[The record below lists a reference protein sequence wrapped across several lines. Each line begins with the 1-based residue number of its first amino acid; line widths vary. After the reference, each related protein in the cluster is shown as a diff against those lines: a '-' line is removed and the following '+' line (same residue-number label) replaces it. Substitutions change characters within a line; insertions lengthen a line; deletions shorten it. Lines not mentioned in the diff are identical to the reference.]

1 MAALAVLYDAPGPK
15 AKVRNLVLSVV
26 FAALLVLAIW
36 WIIGVLAGTDQLEGS
51 KWKPF
56 VEGDV
61 WTTFLLPGLLS
72 TLEAAL
78 YSLIGALVLGALL
91 ALGRLSDHAWIRL
104 PCAWI
109 VELFR
114 AIPVLVMMIF
124 FKQLYVVT
132 EIGSPDQRPLFAVV
146 TGLVLYNGS
155 VLAEVFRSGILSL
168 PRGQTEAS
176 LSIGLR
182 KGQMMRM
189 ILLPQ
194 GFTAMLPAIVS
205 QLVVI
210 VKDTALG
217 SIVLYPEL
225 LAAAR
230 SMTSQFGNPVATYVV
245 IAVIFIIVNFA
256 LTSAAGYL
264 EKWMRNRRGGGRIPV
279 ADAGLPGGLTAA
291 EPGLIE
297 TGADATAED
306 QLGRR

>member
-1 MAALAVLYDAPGPK
+1 MAALDVLYDAPGPR
-15 AKVRNLVLSVV
+15 AKVRNLVLTVV
-26 FAALLVLAIW
+26 FALVLAAVIW
-36 WIIGVLAGTDQLEGS
+36 WIIDVLTGTDQLDGD
-51 KWKPF
+51 KWEPF
-56 VEGDV
+56 AEGDV

-72 TLEAAL
+72 TVEAAF
-78 YSLIGALVLGALL
+78 YSLIGALILGALL

-124 FKQLYVVT
+124 FKQLYVVA

-168 PRGQTEAS
+168 PKGQTEAS
-176 LSIGLR
+176 MAIGLR

-194 GFTAMLPAIVS
+194 GFTAMLPAVVS

-230 SMTSQFGNPVATYVV
+230 PITSQFGNPVATYVV
-245 IAVIFIIVNFA
+245 IAIIFIIVNFL
-256 LTSAAGYL
+256 LTTAAGVL
-264 EKWMRNRRGGGRIPV
+264 EKWMRNRRGGGRMPV
-279 ADAGLPGGLTAA
+279 ANAGLPGGLTVA
-291 EPGLIE
+291 EPQLID
-297 TGADATAED
+297 TGGAPSTSD